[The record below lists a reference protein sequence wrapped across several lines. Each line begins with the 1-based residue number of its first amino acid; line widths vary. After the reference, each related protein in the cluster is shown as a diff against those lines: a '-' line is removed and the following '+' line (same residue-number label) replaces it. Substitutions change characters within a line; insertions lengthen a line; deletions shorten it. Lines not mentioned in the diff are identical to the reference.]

1 MGRSI
6 AVTVGLSR
14 GEGHPVKIREV
25 HQIVA
30 ALSPGDA
37 VGNEALAFQRLLR
50 ARGYPSEIYAGAIA
64 PDMAGQ
70 GLPVSGYSPGTS
82 SRGAVSIFH
91 FAIGSPVAQRMLAG
105 SEPLILRYH
114 NVTPYRF
121 FLGFS
126 GHLVG
131 LCYHG
136 ARDLRA
142 FVPRAS
148 LGLAVSEFNRR
159 DLENA
164 GFGRTEVLPL
174 AMNMAALDEPK
185 DPIVT
190 SRFRDGR
197 KNLLFVGRVAPNK
210 KIDDLIRVF
219 CAYQRYVEPES
230 RLFIVG
236 EGRGFEHYTRRL
248 DELVSHLRV
257 DEVVF
262 TGAVTQSELNAYYQ
276 LADAYLGLSEH
287 EGYGAPLIE
296 AMRFGIPVIAFDAG
310 AVRETLQGG
319 GVLLT
324 EKRPEVVAELLG
336 MVVSDTATRAAVL
349 NTQEKALARIG
360 SVNIGAKLD
369 QALLRVEAA
378 V

>member
-1 MGRSI
+1 M
-6 AVTVGLSR
+6 
-14 GEGHPVKIREV
+14 KIREV
-25 HQIVA
+25 HQVVA

-37 VGNEALAFQRLLR
+37 VCNEALVFQKLLR
-50 ARGYPSEIYAGAIA
+50 ARGYESEIYAGALA
-64 PDMAGQ
+64 PEMTGS
-70 GLPVSGYSPGTS
+70 GLPVAAYGRGNSPGEM
-82 SRGAVSIFH
+82 ASIFH
-91 FAIGSPVAQRMLAG
+91 FAIGSPVAEQVLART
-105 SEPLILRYH
+105 EPLILRYH

-142 FVPRAS
+142 FASRAC
-148 LGLAVSEFNRR
+148 LGLAVSEFNRL
-159 DLENA
+159 DLEKA
-164 GFGRTEVLPL
+164 GFSRTEVLPL
-174 AMNMAALDEPK
+174 ALNLAALDQAP
-185 DPIVT
+185 DPLVS
-190 SRFRDGR
+190 SRFQDGR
-197 KNLLFVGRVAPNK
+197 RNLLFVGRVAPNK

-230 RLFIVG
+230 RLFVVG

-248 DELVSHLRV
+248 DELVSHLRI

-262 TGAVTQSELNAYYQ
+262 TGAVTQSELNAYYR
-276 LADAYLGLSEH
+276 LADAFLCLSEH

-296 AMRFGIPVIAFDAG
+296 AMRFGVPVIAFDAG

-319 GVLLT
+319 GILLT

-336 MVVSDTATRAAVL
+336 MVMEDPGTRAAVL
-349 NTQEKALARIG
+349 KTQERALAKVR
-360 SVNIGAKLD
+360 SVDIGAKLD
-369 QALLRVEAA
+369 QALRSVGATS
-378 V
+378 